1 MNSPMQI
8 LQMFMSG
15 GGNPQQ
21 LLMNALSMMGMNKN
35 PMITNLINMAN
46 NGQGQQ
52 VEQFARNILKER
64 GIDFDKEFAAFM
76 QNINKR

>member
-1 MNSPMQI
+1 MNNPMQI
-8 LQMFMSG
+8 LQMFMGG

-21 LLMNALSMMGMNKN
+21 LLMNALSMMGANKN

-64 GIDFDKEFAAFM
+64 GIDFDKEFLAFM

>member
-1 MNSPMQI
+1 MQI

-76 QNINKR
+76 HNINKR